1 MLNTPSS
8 THLLRE
14 ILMSKTARRSSALAL
29 LFSAALL
36 SACADSTGPSVER
49 AGSTANQTCE
59 TQGSNTQC

>member
-1 MLNTPSS
+1 
-8 THLLRE
+8 
-14 ILMSKTARRSSALAL
+14 MSKTARRSAALAL